1 LRDKIRYR
9 TDNMF
14 KAGLVDEVKYLE
26 DKYTREPNCMKAIG
40 IREIL
45 SYFDGDF
52 SLDEAKEKI
61 ILNTARLAKRQR
73 TFNRSKFKNKKSMS
87 IERIREELNI
97 LY

>member
-1 LRDKIRYR
+1 
-9 TDNMF
+9 MF

-52 SLDEAKEKI
+52 NLDEAKEKI
-61 ILNTARLAKRQR
+61 IVNTARLAKRQR

-87 IERIREELNI
+87 IEKIQRRVKYSYIKTL
-97 LY
+97 LQ